1 MQSGKKI
8 LLIEDDKLIALALKI
23 RLQAEGYAVTV
34 AYDCESALQAVDTQ
48 LPDVALIDC
57 NLPDGNGI
65 DVMKQF
71 SQGSQTS
78 EISSIIMT
86 ASNKKGLQDKAMAA
100 GAFDYFQKPF
110 NSSALIESIRHACV
124 QGVQDTDQMAP
135 GRH

>member
-34 AYDCESALQAVDTQ
+34 AYDCESAMRAVTAL

-65 DVMKQF
+65 DVMQQF
-71 SQGSQTS
+71 SQGSETS

-86 ASNKKGLQDKAMAA
+86 ASNKQGLQDKAMAA

-124 QGVQDTDQMAP
+124 QDADQVAQ
-135 GRH
+135 GHH